1 MSFSLCEGFVRKC
14 VSTSMFKM
22 LWLVLLK
29 NVLLHSVYSFR
40 ISLSF
45 EWSYMSKEAVRG
57 KDIIATRCNPSF
69 LHFNITFYID
79 VFEHIYL
86 FIWLIYGWTPVWC
99 EIIAQVKWDFGG
111 FFGCFLSWFS
121 GCIKLVDIFLTY
133 YSMHFRGWLG
143 YAFALTLI
151 FITVFMF
158 LTRFCGQ
165 GKPID
170 DVKVIAP
177 PPMNTMEQLLTVQNA
192 ISQAE
197 GLVQDSN
204 IVLLKIRA
212 LLLCI
217 FPQVFFLPLYWL
229 AFSSF
234 IFLIA
239 SLLIDYST

>member
-1 MSFSLCEGFVRKC
+1 
-14 VSTSMFKM
+14 
-22 LWLVLLK
+22 
-29 NVLLHSVYSFR
+29 
-40 ISLSF
+40 
-45 EWSYMSKEAVRG
+45 
-57 KDIIATRCNPSF
+57 
-69 LHFNITFYID
+69 
-79 VFEHIYL
+79 
-86 FIWLIYGWTPVWC
+86 
-99 EIIAQVKWDFGG
+99 
-111 FFGCFLSWFS
+111 
-121 GCIKLVDIFLTY
+121 
-133 YSMHFRGWLG
+133 MHFRGWLG

-217 FPQVFFLPLYWL
+217 FPQVFFLPLY
-229 AFSSF
+229 
-234 IFLIA
+234 
-239 SLLIDYST
+239 